1 MKMARQ
7 EILRILHA
15 LGEHLPPDIKIDILL
30 IGGAAGVLTGQ
41 LPLNRTTTDCDVIFY
56 RPETAGN
63 TILAAVQTVAVKEKL
78 PENWLNFE
86 AMQLDILPHGWHTRQ
101 IHIADF
107 GPLHVYAVSRRDL
120 LAMKCYANHTQDRE
134 DVQVMRPTR
143 EELAF
148 VRTYLNMLRVPSR
161 QANLDQVQWGLE
173 YVRSLEEALD
183 DAGA

>member
-1 MKMARQ
+1 M
-7 EILRILHA
+7 LHV
-15 LGEHLPPDIKIDILL
+15 LGEHLPADIKIDILL
-30 IGGAAGVLTGQ
+30 IGGAAGVLTEQ

-56 RPETAGN
+56 RPENAGN
-63 TILAAVQTVAVKEKL
+63 TILAAVQQVATQEKL
-78 PENWLNFE
+78 PTSWLNFE

-101 IHIADF
+101 IHISDF

-161 QANLDQVQWGLE
+161 RANLDQVQWGIT
-173 YVRSLEEALD
+173 YVDTLEEAYD
-183 DAGA
+183 DSAG

>member
-1 MKMARQ
+1 MQMARQ
-7 EILRILHA
+7 KIIKMLRT
-15 LGEHLPPDIKIDILL
+15 LGEHLPSDIKFDILL
-30 IGGAAGVLTGQ
+30 IGGAAGVLTEQ
-41 LPLNRTTTDCDVIFY
+41 LPLNRTTTDCDVMFY

-63 TILAAVQTVAVKEKL
+63 AILAAVRQVAAQEKL
-78 PENWLNFE
+78 PTNWLNFE

-101 IHIADF
+101 VHVADF

-134 DVQVMRPTR
+134 DVQAMKPTR

-161 QANLDQVQWGLE
+161 QANLDQVHWGLT
-173 YVRSLEEALD
+173 YVHALEEAHD
-183 DAGA
+183 D